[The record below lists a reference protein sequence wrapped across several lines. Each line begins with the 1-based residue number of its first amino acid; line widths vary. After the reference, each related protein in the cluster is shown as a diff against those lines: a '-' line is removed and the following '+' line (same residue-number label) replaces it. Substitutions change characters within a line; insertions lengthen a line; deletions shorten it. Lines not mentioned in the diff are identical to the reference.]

1 MKFNCS
7 QYFNKNPESELCLE
21 NIQLLRKVP
30 CMGSFAESIPD
41 TGADT
46 LPAWSEFLV
55 DCSMPAGLNLWGCD
69 SFGDGVTDT
78 LHMRCLHYNS

>member
-30 CMGSFAESIPD
+30 CLSPSLTQELISCQ
-41 TGADT
+41 
-46 LPAWSEFLV
+46 L
-55 DCSMPAGLNLWGCD
+55 
-69 SFGDGVTDT
+69 GV
-78 LHMRCLHYNS
+78 LG